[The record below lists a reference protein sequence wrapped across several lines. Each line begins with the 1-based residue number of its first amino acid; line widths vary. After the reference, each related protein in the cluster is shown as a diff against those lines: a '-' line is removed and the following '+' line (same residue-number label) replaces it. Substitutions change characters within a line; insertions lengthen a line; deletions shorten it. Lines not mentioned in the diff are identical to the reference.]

1 MLAKLRNLLAGA
13 AAGVIALAPLAA
25 AAETLII
32 STGLGQPH
40 AWVAYH
46 MNPFADAIE
55 RDSKGEITLT
65 RFYSGEL
72 TSAGRELDGLTSG
85 TIDIAAPLLAPY
97 HEGRFP
103 LSDVTQLPVYG
114 TNSPMVTKAFQKLLD
129 SDVKLSNGKTFY
141 EYEIG
146 DKGIRAWALG
156 ATAPYS
162 ISTVSKV
169 LKEPEDFKGVPL
181 RAGAALHTIVLEKL
195 GATPVTLPGPQAYE
209 ALSRGTI
216 EGVIIAIS
224 DWPSYSIDQLL
235 RHSITDVSI
244 GHWESYLAVSNDAWD
259 RLTDEQKKLFDET
272 ARRIALENAKA
283 WEDNVEVVKKKSTA
297 EHGGQFTPI
306 SQLSKAMQDHIAKAS
321 AETWRAWIEKT
332 EAAGHPARD
341 TAKLYAQFIVEQG
354 GKLPEGVAEYLGL

>member
-1 MLAKLRNLLAGA
+1 MLARMRNLAFAA
-13 AAGVIALAPLAA
+13 AAGLLAFAPLAHA
-25 AAETLII
+25 ADTLII

-40 AWVAYH
+40 LWVAQH

-55 RDSKGEITLT
+55 KGSNGEITFT

-72 TSAGRELDGLTSG
+72 TSVGRELDGLTSG
-85 TIDIAAPLLAPY
+85 TIDVAAPLLAPY

-103 LSDVTQLPVYG
+103 LSDVTQLPAYG
-114 TNSPMVTKAFQKLLD
+114 TTSPMVTRAFQKLLD

-141 EYEIG
+141 EYEIA
-146 DKGIRAWALG
+146 DKGIRVWALG

-162 ISTVSKV
+162 ISTTSKV

-181 RAGAALHTIVLEKL
+181 RAGAALHTIVVEKL

-216 EGVIIAIS
+216 EGIIIAIS
-224 DWPSYSIDQLL
+224 DWPSYSIEQLL
-235 RHSITDVSI
+235 RHTITDVSI
-244 GHWESYLAVSNDAWD
+244 GHWESYLAISNEAWD
-259 RLTDEQKKLFDET
+259 GLTDEQKKLFDET
-272 ARRIALENAKA
+272 ARKIALQNAQV
-283 WEDNVEVVKKKSTA
+283 WEDNVEVVKKKSM
-297 EHGGQFTPI
+297 EEYNGQFTPI
-306 SQLSKAMQDHIAKAS
+306 GQLSPAMQQHVAKA
-321 AETWRAWIEKT
+321 AADTWKTWIEKT

-341 TAKLYAQFIVEQG
+341 TAKLYAQFIIEEG